1 VIVAVRCAV
10 VVLAAA
16 VAVNVLLLL
25 PLVAEVVSHDALLVT
40 VHDWFDVTV
49 KAVEAP
55 PVAAKLYAVGVTV
68 SVAADAAS

>member
-1 VIVAVRCAV
+1 MAIVLVIPPPATVMVAVRCAV

-25 PLVAEVVSHDALLVT
+25 PLVTEVVSHDALLET

-49 KAVEAP
+49 NADDVP
-55 PVAAKLYAVGVTV
+55 PVAAKL
-68 SVAADAAS
+68 